1 MGIVVIVFLVILG
14 VLVFI
19 FDIYYLI
26 CKLNFY
32 EGISTG
38 DQDKISKI
46 AGCYML
52 KMRIQN
58 YKKY

>member
-14 VLVFI
+14 LLVFI

-32 EGISTG
+32 EDIYTG
-38 DQDKISKI
+38 DQDKISKNSWVL
-46 AGCYML
+46 YVKDDYSKL
-52 KMRIQN
+52 
-58 YKKY
+58 